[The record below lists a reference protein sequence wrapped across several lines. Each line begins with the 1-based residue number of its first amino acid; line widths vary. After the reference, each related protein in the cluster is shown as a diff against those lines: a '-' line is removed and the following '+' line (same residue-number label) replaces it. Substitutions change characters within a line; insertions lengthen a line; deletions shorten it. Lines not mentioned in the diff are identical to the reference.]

1 MADPVANQGPEP
13 IPVDP
18 PERDIH
24 VDVQRTREDVRTS
37 AEWLVLFR
45 RARVDV
51 YDGHFDPIGLEA
63 WIIQMEGIL
72 QATHTPRQY
81 LVAFAAI
88 QLGQLAAI

>member
-1 MADPVANQGPEP
+1 MADPAANQGPEP

-24 VDVQRTREDVRTS
+24 VDVQRTREDVKTS

-45 RARVDV
+45 KARGDV
-51 YDGHFDPIGLEA
+51 YDGNFDSISMEA

-72 QATHTPRQY
+72 
-81 LVAFAAI
+81 
-88 QLGQLAAI
+88 